1 MKSEKVLSGF
11 LWRFMERFGAYLVSF
26 VVSIVLARML
36 EPEVYG
42 TIALVAIFTNILQ
55 VFVDTGLGRALIQK
69 KDADSLDFSS
79 VFCFNMLMCCV
90 MYLIM
95 FIGAPAIA
103 KFYDNSDL
111 VSIVR
116 VQSLILIVAGLK
128 NVQQAYIT
136 REMLF
141 KKFFYATLTGT
152 IASAFVGITMAY
164 FQFGVWA
171 LVGQSLTNICIDT
184 LMLWLTVNWRPKL
197 EFSWKRL
204 KELLSYGWKL
214 LVAALV
220 GTISDNLRQLL
231 IGKLYTSEDL
241 AYYNKGD
248 QIPNIVNGNVN
259 AALESAIFPALSES
273 QDNIHNI
280 KKMTRRVIVTST
292 YMMAPLLVGLAA
304 CSETLVR
311 LLLTEKWLPCVP
323 YMRIFCITYM
333 FYPIHTANLN
343 AILAIGRSDI
353 DLKLEVIKKVIE
365 IGILMLVAK
374 HGVMAIGYSLIV
386 ICVINMII
394 NSYPNKKLIKY
405 GFFEQIKDI
414 FLELMLAVIM
424 GSFVYFVGR
433 LPINNFV
440 LLLVQV
446 VTGAVIYISGSW
458 LLKLETFY
466 YMLSFIK
473 K

>member
-365 IGILMLVAK
+365 IGILMIVAK

-440 LLLVQV
+440 LLLVQM